1 MPGPKCPHC
10 FAVATGRVNQHG
22 EPTYECGSAGAS
34 RTFACQ
40 AAEIERLRA
49 DCEIEQLQARLQRL
63 SDYGLGTARIDDK
76 ESLWSRIDEFRGG
89 KFPQLTEADQRDLA
103 EWWAELHT
111 TVCELDEKL
120 ANAKE

>member
-1 MPGPKCPHC
+1 MRTLAEVLDDLAELHGPGKG
-10 FAVATGRVNQHG
+10 ATLAR
-22 EPTYECGSAGAS
+22 E
-34 RTFACQ
+34 
-40 AAEIERLRA
+40 AAEALRSLQAEVERL
-49 DCEIEQLQARLQRL
+49 QTRLDRL

-76 ESLWSRIDEFRGG
+76 DSLWSRIDAFRAG